1 MAVSARLPQPGIG
14 SSLPQIQL
22 RVCIAPSRQHGA
34 EGETWWLEAGEQQR
48 DQPVESA
55 EYRLLMGYA
64 GEVQAEAS
72 LAPDIP
78 STEQSLRE
86 QLGGSLDARQG
97 YANTTQKK
105 TTC

>member
-1 MAVSARLPQPGIG
+1 
-14 SSLPQIQL
+14 
-22 RVCIAPSRQHGA
+22 
-34 EGETWWLEAGEQQR
+34 
-48 DQPVESA
+48 
-55 EYRLLMGYA
+55 MGYA